1 MDSITSHD
9 PLLAA
14 PGIHLLAA
22 HCPIPGLGLLP
33 MNAFLI
39 GGSAPALVDTGPRAT
54 RAALLAHLAT
64 LIDLE
69 DLRWIC
75 VTHAD
80 PDHVGAL
87 PELLSAAPRAR
98 VVSSFLG
105 LAKLGLAGVLE
116 PERGHLIEPGQAL
129 SLGDRA
135 LVAKRPP
142 VYDAP
147 ETLAFF
153 EPGSQSLFS
162 ADTFGAPLAA
172 PVASASDVA
181 PAALRDGMLTW
192 ASIDAPWLAHVP
204 DAGFAALLGEVSRLS
219 PRAIFSAHLPPALD
233 LTPGLLEIL
242 AGAPD
247 AAASAPRAAGVVRP

>member
-98 VVSSFLG
+98 VVGSFLA
-105 LAKLGLAGVLE
+105 LAKLALGGLE
-116 PERGHLIEPGQAL
+116 PERGRIIEPGQAVE
-129 SLGDRA
+129 LGDRV
-135 LVAKRPP
+135 LVALRPP

-153 EPGSQSLFS
+153 DPGSRSVFS

-172 PVASASDVA
+172 PVASARDIA
-181 PAALRDGMLTW
+181 PAALREGMLTW
-192 ASIDAPWLAHVP
+192 ASIDAPWLEHVP
-204 DAGFAALLGEVSRLS
+204 PQRFEALLAEIARLC
-219 PRAIFSAHLPPALD
+219 PRAIFSAHLPPALE
-233 LTPGLLEIL
+233 LTPSLLEIL
-242 AGAPD
+242 ASAPD
-247 AAASAPRAAGVVRP
+247 AAARAR